1 MEKKRNRKYNVS
13 LSIIDLWNL
22 PSIETEYKFLSSTFS
37 VKRKVNRIIIS
48 YSDISLTYIMYKLL
62 CTFRANIVLGRA
74 DGLNEMLLG
83 RTLNLQM
90 VYTMLAVPRAVRILQ
105 IDTFPADNHIVI
117 ITASIIQSR
126 KTQNDTIIA
135 FRYSLASRFQIAT
148 IQRHGDYVFIE
159 RGHYSA
165 RSADSGLD
173 DVQRPDRERP
183 RVVRRE
189 IHFFDVDKLG
199 RPVVR
204 VQRAFDQPPIV
215 CEYIHV

>member
-1 MEKKRNRKYNVS
+1 MFILRY
-13 LSIIDLWNL
+13 
-22 PSIETEYKFLSSTFS
+22 
-37 VKRKVNRIIIS
+37 
-48 YSDISLTYIMYKLL
+48 
-62 CTFRANIVLGRA
+62 TFRANIVLGRS

-90 VYTMLAVPRAVRILQ
+90 VYTMLAVPRAVRVLQ
-105 IDTFPADNHIVI
+105 IDTFPADNHIII
-117 ITASIIQSR
+117 ITAAIIQSR

-148 IQRHGDYVFIE
+148 IQRHGDYVLIE
-159 RGHYSA
+159 RSHYSA
-165 RSADSGLD
+165 RSADSRLD
-173 DVQRPDRERP
+173 DVQCPDRERP

-204 VQRAFDQPPIV
+204 VQRAFDQPPVV
-215 CEYIHV
+215 CEYIHIMQ